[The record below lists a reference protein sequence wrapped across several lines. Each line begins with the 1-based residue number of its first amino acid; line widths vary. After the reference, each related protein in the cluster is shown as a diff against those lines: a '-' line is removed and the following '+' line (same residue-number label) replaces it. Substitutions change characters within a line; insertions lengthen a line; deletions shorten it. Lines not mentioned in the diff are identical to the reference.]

1 MEQQKPLPVVYREV
15 KPDCGCR
22 LDLLVEEA
30 VIVEVML
37 IHQVQLLSYLKLSG
51 CKVGLLINC
60 NVRVLPEGWHSPS
73 GELQILCVLR
83 GLCGKQVQF
92 WRDKMRILIVEDEP
106 GVAQFIQ
113 QGLTESGYA
122 IDVARDG
129 TEGLDYALAKTYD
142 AIVLDIMLPKLNG
155 LEVLRELRDQR
166 IKTPVLL
173 LTARDG
179 IDDRVQG
186 LDAGADDYLVK
197 PFAFPELLARL
208 RALLRRPPL
217 QSDAILR
224 VGDLVMDVSRHE
236 VRRAG
241 QVIEL
246 SQREFALLELLLRH
260 PNQVLTRTQIMEHVW
275 NFDFY
280 AETKV
285 VDVYIGYLRRKLEDN
300 FDHPLIHTVRGVG
313 YKISTEARDD

>member
-1 MEQQKPLPVVYREV
+1 
-15 KPDCGCR
+15 
-22 LDLLVEEA
+22 
-30 VIVEVML
+30 
-37 IHQVQLLSYLKLSG
+37 
-51 CKVGLLINC
+51 
-60 NVRVLPEGWHSPS
+60 
-73 GELQILCVLR
+73 
-83 GLCGKQVQF
+83 
-92 WRDKMRILIVEDEP
+92 MRILIVEDEP